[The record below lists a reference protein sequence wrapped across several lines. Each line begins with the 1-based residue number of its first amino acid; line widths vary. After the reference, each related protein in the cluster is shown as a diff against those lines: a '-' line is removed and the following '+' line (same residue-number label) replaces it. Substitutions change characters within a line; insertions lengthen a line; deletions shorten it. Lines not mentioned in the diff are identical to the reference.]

1 MTTDNKIYDVMVI
14 GSGFAGMA
22 AAAFAVKAGLNVVQ
36 TGATGGIDFST
47 GFIDLMGVHP
57 MSEGKR
63 WKNPW
68 QAIEAM
74 LKDHP
79 KHPYGYL
86 SAEEIRDLSICLP
99 ASSPRAGWSMS
110 VTMTATSVH

>member
-63 WKNPW
+63 WKKSVAGNRSHA
-68 QAIEAM
+68 QGSSEA
-74 LKDHP
+74 
-79 KHPYGYL
+79 
-86 SAEEIRDLSICLP
+86 
-99 ASSPRAGWSMS
+99 S
-110 VTMTATSVH
+110 VRVSFR